1 MRKDAS
7 RFAHTTCDE
16 DTEPKWQLP
25 FGPVVE
31 VEVVVV
37 VVKVVVVVVVVV
49 VWCGCHWQYLQV
61 MYKIL
66 LVTEKKVQQ
75 MKAYLQPKRRR
86 WRLWDL
92 TGNSMIHIF

>member
-1 MRKDAS
+1 M
-7 RFAHTTCDE
+7 
-16 DTEPKWQLP
+16 
-25 FGPVVE
+25 
-31 VEVVVV
+31 EVVVV

-75 MKAYLQPKRRR
+75 TKESLPIAQEMS
-86 WRLWDL
+86 L
-92 TGNSMIHIF
+92 TSLGSHWQQCDTHFLMH